1 MLLVI
6 RDGLGNVQTVT
17 AQSVGTPTDRSGSIA
32 GATSQSVMAANALR
46 SGYLIQNTGAN
57 PMTISETGTDATLT
71 NTFILGVGQM
81 FPPVGYIISQTAINI
96 AGVQGDT
103 YTAREW

>member
-1 MLLVI
+1 MLLTI
-6 RDGLGNVQTVT
+6 RDGQGNVQIVT
-17 AQSVGTPTDRSGSIA
+17 AQSTGTPTDRSGTLA
-32 GATSQSVMAANALR
+32 AATSQPVMAANALR

-57 PMTISETGTDATLT
+57 PMTISEIGADATLAGA
-71 NTFILGVGQM
+71 FVLGAGQM

-96 AGVQGDT
+96 AGTQGDT